1 MYDQQAICHPR
12 HRQNQARAHRGIPA
26 GDARGCGGQPQR
38 DCLRFDLLKD
48 EKDPNKFYFYEV
60 YKNSNEAI
68 DYHKSM
74 EWYKAWTAFKD
85 SGGVEEQYASKAI
98 AINYTAP

>member
-1 MYDQQAICHPR
+1 MR
-12 HRQNQARAHRGIPA
+12 RAAAASRTA
-26 GDARGCGGQPQR
+26 C
-38 DCLRFDLLKD
+38 FDLLKD

-85 SGGVEEQYASKAI
+85 SG
-98 AINYTAP
+98 